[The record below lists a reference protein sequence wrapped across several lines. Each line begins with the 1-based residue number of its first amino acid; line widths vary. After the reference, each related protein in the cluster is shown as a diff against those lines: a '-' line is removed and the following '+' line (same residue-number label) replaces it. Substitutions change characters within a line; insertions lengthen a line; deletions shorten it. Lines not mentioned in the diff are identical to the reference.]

1 MAGPAVPL
9 CSSCW
14 LYLPWSPALSRYPT
28 DAPVDFKWKGASSLS
43 HLSFVLWRH
52 RMEARGSVKILF
64 CRTAVFQKRR
74 ETRMR
79 SCWPRQRS
87 RATSIQS
94 IVSDGWYVG
103 MDVWIRCQLSLPGSL
118 QNFSLCLM
126 EWEIYQDCSS
136 LWCNFW
142 QSPDESP
149 SLMLSLVHTQHVQ
162 VSANWFYPAFRFHH
176 SCDVCRFGS
185 VPWRAD
191 TDYYLAK
198 DYNLMII
205 PCSWLCDGVLL
216 KLFKIFYYWHICLSA
231 FYSSTGF
238 SL

>member
-1 MAGPAVPL
+1 MCRNGCLDKMSA
-9 CSSCW
+9 
-14 LYLPWSPALSRYPT
+14 
-28 DAPVDFKWKGASSLS
+28 F
-43 HLSFVLWRH
+43 F
-52 RMEARGSVKILF
+52 ARISAKLL
-64 CRTAVFQKRR
+64 
-74 ETRMR
+74 TRNL
-79 SCWPRQRS
+79 
-87 RATSIQS
+87 QS
-94 IVSDGWYVG
+94 
-103 MDVWIRCQLSLPGSL
+103 
-118 QNFSLCLM
+118 CLM
-126 EWEIYQDCSS
+126 EWEIYQGCSS

-216 KLFKIFYYWHICLSA
+216 KLFKILYYWHICLSA
-231 FYSSTGF
+231 FYSFTGF
-238 SL
+238 SLQFQEFFLTAYIALLQLNETIGRWNEVTW

>member
-74 ETRMR
+74 ETPMR

-94 IVSDGWYVG
+94 IVSDGWCVG

-118 QNFSLCLM
+118 QN
-126 EWEIYQDCSS
+126 SS
-136 LWCNFW
+136 LVTCKAALWNGKSIKAAHHCDATSDSLLMSLPHWCCPW
-142 QSPDESP
+142 STHSMSKCLQTGSILP
-149 SLMLSLVHTQHVQ
+149 SGFITAVMYAVLALSLEGLTLTIISKRLQLNDYSLLLIVWWC
-162 VSANWFYPAFRFHH
+162 SAEI
-176 SCDVCRFGS
+176 V
-185 VPWRAD
+185 
-191 TDYYLAK
+191 
-198 DYNLMII
+198 
-205 PCSWLCDGVLL
+205 
-216 KLFKIFYYWHICLSA
+216 
-231 FYSSTGF
+231 
-238 SL
+238 